1 MDIERETAKS
11 RRSDLLSGLKA
22 AEHLG
27 ITPELLFS
35 YTSRRFWTRM
45 RPGRAGATARS
56 PLAGRVDTP
65 ETDKARPR
73 RRPSTRARRRIETA
87 PTRLCWNRAL
97 EIVHKKARVL

>member
-35 YTSRRFWTRM
+35 YTSRRFWRSSVKKRCLKTEEFEGKTRF
-45 RPGRAGATARS
+45 RRGELDDFDRYLREPWGKPGS
-56 PLAGRVDTP
+56 
-65 ETDKARPR
+65 K
-73 RRPSTRARRRIETA
+73 RIK
-87 PTRLCWNRAL
+87 PP
-97 EIVHKKARVL
+97 K